1 MTQEIFQVDAFADGP
16 FTGNPAAVCILERE
30 RSDRWLQAVAAE
42 MNLAE
47 TAFLIARADGSWSL
61 RWLTPAVE
69 VALCG
74 HATLASAHILYETAQ
89 APGDQPLRFHT
100 RSGLLGARRDGDVVV
115 LDFPAQPAAPAPEPP
130 ALAEALGA
138 RPRWTGRNASDLLV
152 ELNSAD
158 EVRTLIPNLRALGAI
173 DARGIIVTAQ
183 SDDTRYDFV
192 SRFFGPRVGVD
203 EDPVTGS
210 AHTALG
216 PFWAERLGRSELTG
230 YQASR
235 RGGVVGVHMHGDRID
250 LRGHAI
256 TVLRG
261 ALVGAA
267 AEEESGNGRENQVE

>member
-1 MTQEIFQVDAFADGP
+1 MTQEIFQVDAFANGP

-61 RWLTPAVE
+61 RWLTPTVE

-74 HATLASAHILYETAQ
+74 HATLASAHILYETAH
-89 APGDQPLRFHT
+89 APGDEPLRFHT
-100 RSGLLGARRDGDVVV
+100 RSGLLGARREGDVLV
-115 LDFPAQPAAPAPEPP
+115 LDFPAQPAVPAPEPP

-152 ELNSAD
+152 ELSSAS
-158 EVRTLIPNLRALGAI
+158 EVRTLTPDLRALAAI

-216 PFWAERLGRSELTG
+216 PFWAERLGRSEMIG

-235 RGGVVGVHMHGDRID
+235 RGGVVGVHMNGDRID
-250 LRGHAI
+250 LRGQAI

-267 AEEESGNGRENQVE
+267 AEQEPGNGRENQ